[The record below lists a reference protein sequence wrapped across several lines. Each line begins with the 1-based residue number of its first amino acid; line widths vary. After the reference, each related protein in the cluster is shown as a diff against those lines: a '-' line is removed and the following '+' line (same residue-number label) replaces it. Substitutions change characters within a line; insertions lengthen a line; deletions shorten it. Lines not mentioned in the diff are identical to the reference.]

1 MSPAGRRLGD
11 VDDPAILRDDDFGF
25 DHVVFLFAGIP
36 LPLFLAWP
44 LDRLFR
50 AVDDQ
55 SFSFPTTDA
64 DRALSHQNPDG
75 QSFNSP
81 RGPADAG
88 PNSVSVRP
96 NARQGPKLKLV
107 H

>member
-1 MSPAGRRLGD
+1 MGPPPFVLSRKTLCD
-11 VDDPAILRDDDFGF
+11 NDFGF
-25 DHVVFLFAGIP
+25 DRVAFLLAGIP
-36 LPLFLAWP
+36 TTLFSTWP

-64 DRALSHQNPDG
+64 DRVLSHQNPDG

-88 PNSVSVRP
+88 PNRVSVRP

>member
-1 MSPAGRRLGD
+1 MSLAGCKLGD
-11 VDDPAILRDDDFGF
+11 VDDPAILHDVDFGF
-25 DHVVFLFAGIP
+25 DHVAFLLAGIP
-36 LPLFLAWP
+36 LPLYLAWP

-50 AVDDQ
+50 AVDDR

-81 RGPADAG
+81 QGPTDAR
-88 PNSVSVRP
+88 PNNVSVRP

>member
-1 MSPAGRRLGD
+1 MNPAGRRLGD

-55 SFSFPTTDA
+55 SFNSPQGPTDA
-64 DRALSHQNPDG
+64 R
-75 QSFNSP
+75 
-81 RGPADAG
+81 

-96 NARQGPKLKLV
+96 NARQGPKLTLV